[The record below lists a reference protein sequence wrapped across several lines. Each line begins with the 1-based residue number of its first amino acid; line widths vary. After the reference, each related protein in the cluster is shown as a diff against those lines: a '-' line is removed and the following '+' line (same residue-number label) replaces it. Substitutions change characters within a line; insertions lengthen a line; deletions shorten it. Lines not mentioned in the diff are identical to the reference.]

1 VHGPSENR
9 RAATGCELWGEARS
23 ADGRSVAATMTTPNG
38 YDLTVTASLGIV
50 EFLLARSVEG
60 GYYTPS
66 LLMGSGYAATLP
78 GVSFNR
84 TS

>member
-1 VHGPSENR
+1 
-9 RAATGCELWGEARS
+9 
-23 ADGRSVAATMTTPNG
+23 MTTPNG

-50 EFLLARSVEG
+50 EFLLGQAVEG

-78 GVSFNR
+78 GVTFNR
-84 TS
+84 VC